1 MCSCVTMLCFVCACT
16 FGIYIYI
23 CVLAEARG
31 QYLVPC
37 SIPLPYS
44 FETMFLTEHSTGI
57 AKYLICIP
65 LNL

>member
-16 FGIYIYI
+16 FGVYIY
-23 CVLAEARG
+23 VLAEARG